1 MSILTNVSILANQI
15 TLIIKWMS
23 ILANPFARIFISSWM
38 SILTIKDGQ
47 NQMTL
52 IIKWMSIRANVS
64 ILSNPLQE
72 YLYPHVTI
80 VDG

>member
-1 MSILTNVSILANQI
+1 
-15 TLIIKWMS
+15 
-23 ILANPFARIFISSWM
+23 M